1 MAADINGGQK
11 ILANGNFYILDVDT
25 ERVSPYYIKTF
36 LDRGTGMKLL
46 NSIARGGRF
55 QIISPNAL
63 RRMPIP
69 LVEAEKRKDTAWKY
83 QAVLRKLQEL
93 KKEEAS

>member
-1 MAADINGGQK
+1 
-11 ILANGNFYILDVDT
+11 
-25 ERVSPYYIKTF
+25 
-36 LDRGTGMKLL
+36 MKLL

-93 KKEEAS
+93 KKEEASEPANLKNIFVE